1 MQDREHKNERERH
14 GRGKRE
20 RKQREEKKK
29 EKLRQKYEM
38 ENVFMQTFDYYTST
52 IRTIANRT
60 NEITVA
66 LYFAYDFLLNANVTW
81 TDDFTIR
88 LDRLLSH
95 FFHFLGFRHSKKA
108 IIFAHF
114 SYFLLITVI
123 SPKKTF
129 EGSIAI
135 PPKATKYEVY
145 DGVFC
150 WPNLLRR

>member
-66 LYFAYDFLLNANVTW
+66 LYFAYDFLLNANVT
-81 TDDFTIR
+81 
-88 LDRLLSH
+88 
-95 FFHFLGFRHSKKA
+95 
-108 IIFAHF
+108 
-114 SYFLLITVI
+114 
-123 SPKKTF
+123 
-129 EGSIAI
+129 
-135 PPKATKYEVY
+135 
-145 DGVFC
+145 
-150 WPNLLRR
+150 